1 MSADPDERLRI
12 LDMLREGKL
21 SVADADRLLA
31 AIQPE
36 RGLSRQV
43 PRARLLR
50 VRYAGHR
57 GEAMNFTLP
66 LGLAEVILRFLPK
79 GMRVSANGQD
89 IDVARLLSDLQEDGT
104 LGKIVDVRDHRGAH
118 LEITVE

>member
-1 MSADPDERLRI
+1 MSVE
-12 LDMLREGKL
+12 
-21 SVADADRLLA
+21 DADRLWGALQADRPRA
-31 AIQPE
+31 A
-36 RGLSRQV
+36 

-50 VRYAGHR
+50 LRYAGHR
-57 GEAMNFTLP
+57 GEAMNFALP
-66 LGLAEVILRFLPK
+66 LGLAEVILRFLPA

-89 IDVARLLSDLQEDGT
+89 IDVARLLTDLRESGT

>member
-1 MSADPDERLRI
+1 MTAEPDERLRI
-12 LDMLREGKL
+12 LDMLHEGKL
-21 SVADADRLLA
+21 SVEDAHRLLGALAADRTRPA
-31 AIQPE
+31 
-36 RGLSRQV
+36 

-79 GMRVSANGQD
+79 GMRVSANGQE
-89 IDVARLLSDLQEDGT
+89 IDVARLLNDLQESGT
-104 LGKIVDVRDHRGAH
+104 LGKIVDVHDHKGAH

>member
-1 MSADPDERLRI
+1 VTAEPDERLRI
-12 LDMLREGKL
+12 LEMLHEGKL
-21 SVADADRLLA
+21 SVDDAHRLLGALA
-31 AIQPE
+31 AE
-36 RGLSRQV
+36 RTRAV

-79 GMRVSANGQD
+79 GMRVSANGRE
-89 IDVARLLSDLQEDGT
+89 IDVARVLTDLQESGT
-104 LGKIVDVRDHRGAH
+104 LGKIVDVRDPKGSH